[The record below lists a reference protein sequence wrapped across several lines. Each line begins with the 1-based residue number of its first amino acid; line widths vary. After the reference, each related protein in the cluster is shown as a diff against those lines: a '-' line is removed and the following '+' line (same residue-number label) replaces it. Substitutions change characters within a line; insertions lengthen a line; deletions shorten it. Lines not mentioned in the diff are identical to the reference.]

1 MKQKKEIPEPVV
13 FSLVQFYA
21 VVLFEC
27 NEAEDY
33 GPAMT
38 LMNTAFSFHHEGMS
52 QTFFTTAFLPRDAM
66 LARYILSSCVWLS
79 VRLSVCM
86 CKVK

>member
-1 MKQKKEIPEPVV
+1 MKQKKEITEQVA
-13 FSLVQFYA
+13 FNLVQFYA

-38 LMNTAFSFHHEGMS
+38 LMNTAFTFHHEGN
-52 QTFFTTAFLPRDAM
+52 
-66 LARYILSSCVWLS
+66 YILP
-79 VRLSVCM
+79 
-86 CKVK
+86 

>member
-1 MKQKKEIPEPVV
+1 MKQKKEIAEPVV

-38 LMNTAFSFHHEGMS
+38 LMNTAFTFHHDG
-52 QTFFTTAFLPRDAM
+52 L
-66 LARYILSSCVWLS
+66 LS
-79 VRLSVCM
+79 VVSLATRHY
-86 CKVK
+86 KT